1 MRKEHKVSEK
11 SLKNLEKGIPT
22 RFNSETGKLYA
33 RKGQAASVLARKRNK
48 NMARLAI
55 AIGSVRVTDKEL
67 QKDLEG
73 LGLSE
78 EQQNYNAL
86 VVAGVLKKASEGK
99 ITAVEK
105 WEEWL
110 DRADED
116 IADEFETIESV
127 EDRALALARANYV
140 WNINAGF
147 GSISIYALKHRYTH
161 YEASGGRGSG
171 KSSWA
176 SLTVV
181 RLVMEH
187 PDVHALVLRKVANT
201 LRDSVYTQYQWAIE
215 QLGVSEFWEAKKS
228 PLELTYLPTGQ
239 KILFR
244 GADDPQKIKSIKPP
258 FGYIG
263 ITHFEEKDQ
272 FSGRAEIDSILQSTM
287 RGGKEFWN
295 FETYN
300 PPRSKDNWANRDS
313 REERPN
319 RVQHQS
325 TYLDLDNP
333 EWLGEAFFEEAE
345 NLKKQDEGRYQN
357 EYLGIP
363 VGIGGSVFENLELR
377 VITDEE
383 LRRFDHI
390 FQGVD
395 WGWFPDPYAF
405 IRLHYDKTRETIYL
419 IDEHFGN
426 KISNEQSARWILEK
440 GYNDV
445 PTTCDTAEPKS
456 ISDYRSLGVNAKE
469 AVKGPSS
476 VEYGMK
482 WLQGRTIVID
492 KRRTP
497 HAYEEFVNYE
507 FEKNRADEWISGYP
521 DRNNHTI
528 DATRYALERVASK
541 YKSSA

>member
-263 ITHFEEKDQ
+263 ITHVEEKDQ
-272 FSGRAEIDSILQSTM
+272 FSGRTEIDSILQSTM

-345 NLKKQDEGRYQN
+345 NLKKRDEGRYQN

-390 FQGVD
+390 FQGGGLGLVS
-395 WGWFPDPYAF
+395 GPLC
-405 IRLHYDKTRETIYL
+405 LHP
-419 IDEHFGN
+419 
-426 KISNEQSARWILEK
+426 A
-440 GYNDV
+440 
-445 PTTCDTAEPKS
+445 
-456 ISDYRSLGVNAKE
+456 
-469 AVKGPSS
+469 
-476 VEYGMK
+476 
-482 WLQGRTIVID
+482 
-492 KRRTP
+492 
-497 HAYEEFVNYE
+497 
-507 FEKNRADEWISGYP
+507 
-521 DRNNHTI
+521 
-528 DATRYALERVASK
+528 AL
-541 YKSSA
+541 

>member
-287 RGGKEFWN
+287 RGGKEFW
-295 FETYN
+295 
-300 PPRSKDNWANRDS
+300 K
-313 REERPN
+313 
-319 RVQHQS
+319 
-325 TYLDLDNP
+325 
-333 EWLGEAFFEEAE
+333 
-345 NLKKQDEGRYQN
+345 
-357 EYLGIP
+357 
-363 VGIGGSVFENLELR
+363 
-377 VITDEE
+377 
-383 LRRFDHI
+383 
-390 FQGVD
+390 
-395 WGWFPDPYAF
+395 
-405 IRLHYDKTRETIYL
+405 
-419 IDEHFGN
+419 
-426 KISNEQSARWILEK
+426 
-440 GYNDV
+440 
-445 PTTCDTAEPKS
+445 
-456 ISDYRSLGVNAKE
+456 
-469 AVKGPSS
+469 
-476 VEYGMK
+476 
-482 WLQGRTIVID
+482 
-492 KRRTP
+492 
-497 HAYEEFVNYE
+497 
-507 FEKNRADEWISGYP
+507 
-521 DRNNHTI
+521 
-528 DATRYALERVASK
+528 
-541 YKSSA
+541 

>member
-1 MRKEHKVSEK
+1 MKSSQQQTNNLKNVKPFTSEK
-11 SLKNLEKGIPT
+11 AREAQKKSVE
-22 RFNSETGKLYA
+22 A
-33 RKGQAASVLARKRNK
+33 RKQNIGLARYACIFGAGVVQDSEKRQ
-48 NMARLAI
+48 ALA
-55 AIGSVRVTDKEL
+55 
-67 QKDLEG
+67 Q
-73 LGLSE
+73 LGIDDPDM
-78 EQQNYNAL
+78 QNNAL
-86 VVAGVLKKASEGK
+86 IVSGVFEEAMKGK
-99 ITAVEK
+99 IADVNK

-110 DRADED
+110 NRAD
-116 IADEFETIESV
+116 ADAEETLTEIGGDG
-127 EDRALALARANYV
+127 DRALALVRANYLK
-140 WNINAGF
+140 NINSAFGILSAG
-147 GSISIYALKHRYTH
+147 ALKHLYTH
-161 YEASGGRGSG
+161 YEVSGGRGSG

-187 PDVHALVLRKVANT
+187 PDVHALVMRKVANT
-201 LRDSVYTQYQWAIE
+201 LRDSVFTQYQWAIG
-215 QLGVSEFWEAKKS
+215 QLGVAEFWEVRKS
-228 PLELTYLPTGQ
+228 PPELLYLPTGQ

-244 GADDPQKIKSIKPP
+244 GADDPMKIKSIKPP

-272 FSGRAEIDSILQSTM
+272 FSGRPEIDSILQSTM

-300 PPRSKDNWANRDS
+300 PPRSKDNWANKDS
-313 REERPN
+313 QEEREN
-319 RVQHQS
+319 RFQHKS
-325 TYLDLDNP
+325 TYLDLDDP
-333 EWLGEAFFEEAE
+333 EWLGEAFIAEAE
-345 NLKKQDEGRYQN
+345 NLRQRDEDRYRH

-383 LRRFDHI
+383 LKHFDHI

-405 IRLHYDKTRETIYL
+405 VRLHYDKTRETIYL
-419 IDEHFGN
+419 IDENFGN
-426 KISNEQSARWILEK
+426 KLTNEGTANWIK
-440 GYNDV
+440 DHGYNDV
-445 PTTCDTAEPKS
+445 LTTCDSAELKS
-456 ISDYRSLGVNAKE
+456 ISDYRNLGVKAKE
-469 AVKGPSS
+469 AKKGPNS

-482 WLQGRTIVID
+482 WLQSRTIVID

-507 FEKNRADEWISGYP
+507 FEKNKADEWISGYP

-528 DATRYALERVASK
+528 DAVRYAMERVANKFNSN
-541 YKSSA
+541 A

>member
-1 MRKEHKVSEK
+1 LKKKIPQASLNNLNRGGGRPFTKENASEYGRRGG
-11 SLKNLEKGIPT
+11 E
-22 RFNSETGKLYA
+22 
-33 RKGQAASVLARKRNK
+33 AAKHIRRRN
-48 NMARLAI
+48 RAI
-55 AIGSVRVTDKEL
+55 AKMAVSAGKSRITDK
-67 QKDLEG
+67 DLLKKLNEIG
-73 LGLSE
+73 LDGE
-78 EQQNYNAL
+78 DEQMNAL
-86 VVAGVLKKASEGK
+86 VVAGVLGEATQGK

-110 DRADED
+110 DRGEAE
-116 IADEFETIESV
+116 IADEIEKLESV
-127 EDRALALARANYV
+127 EERALALARANYLE
-140 WNINAGF
+140 NINSTF
-147 GSISIYALKHRYTH
+147 GAISVYALKHRYTH
-161 YEASGGRGSG
+161 YEASGGRGST

-176 SLTVV
+176 SLTIV

-201 LRDSVYTQYQWAIE
+201 LRDSVYSQYQWAIE

-228 PLELTYLPTGQ
+228 PLELIYMPTGQ

-244 GADDPQKIKSIKPP
+244 GADDPMKIKSIKPP

-272 FSGRAEIDSILQSTM
+272 FSGRTEIDSILQSTM

-300 PPRSKDNWANRDS
+300 PPRSKDNWANKDS
-313 REERPN
+313 QEEKPN

-333 EWLGEAFFEEAE
+333 EWLGEAFIAEAE
-345 NLKKQDEGRYQN
+345 NLRQRDEGRYQH

-383 LRRFDHI
+383 LKHFDHI

-419 IDEHFGN
+419 IDEHFGQ
-426 KISNEQSARWILEK
+426 KISNEQSARWILDH

-445 PTTCDTAEPKS
+445 PTTCDSAEPKS

-521 DRNNHTI
+521 DKNNHTI
-528 DATRYALERVASK
+528 DAVRYALERVTNK
-541 YKSSA
+541 YKSNA

>member
-1 MRKEHKVSEK
+1 MVQAQLDN
-11 SLKNLEKGIPT
+11 LKKGINT
-22 RFNSETGKLYA
+22 RFNSETGRIA
-33 RKGQAASVLARKRNK
+33 QQASVLAQAKKRELAVITRA
-48 NMARLAI
+48 MADTKI
-55 AIGSVRVTDKEL
+55 KEDDL
-67 QKDLEG
+67 IHELEG
-73 LGLSE
+73 LGVTDEHL
-78 EQQNYNAL
+78 NNNAL
-86 VVAGVLKKASEGK
+86 VVKGVLNRASEGQ

-105 WEEWL
+105 WEDWL
-110 DRADED
+110 DWADEQ
-116 IADEFETIESV
+116 IVFELESL
-127 EDRALALARANYV
+127 ETEKDRALALARANYLE
-140 WNINAGF
+140 NINSTF
-147 GSISIYALKHRYTH
+147 GAISVYALKHRYTH
-161 YEASGGRGSG
+161 YEASGGRGST

-176 SLTVV
+176 SLTIV

-215 QLGVSEFWEAKKS
+215 QLGVGEFWEAKKS
-228 PLELTYLPTGQ
+228 PLELVYLPTGQ

-272 FSGRAEIDSILQSTM
+272 FSGRTEIDSILQSTM
-287 RGGKEFWN
+287 RGGREFWN

-300 PPRSKDNWANRDS
+300 PPRSKDNWANKDS
-313 REERPN
+313 QQEKPN

-325 TYLDLDNP
+325 TYLDLDDP
-333 EWLGEAFFEEAE
+333 EWLGEAFIDEAE
-345 NLKKQDEGRYQN
+345 NLKKRDEGRYRH

-383 LRRFDHI
+383 LKHFDHI

-426 KISNEQSARWILEK
+426 KISNDQSAKWILDH

-482 WLQGRTIVID
+482 WQQGRTIVID

-507 FEKNRADEWISGYP
+507 FEKNKADEWISGYP

-528 DATRYALERVASK
+528 DAVRYALERVTNK
-541 YKSSA
+541 YKSNA

>member
-1 MRKEHKVSEK
+1 MRKEHRVSEK
-11 SLKNLEKGIPT
+11 SLKNLEKGIPM
-22 RFNSETGKLYA
+22 RFNSETGALYA
-33 RKGQAASVLARKRNK
+33 RKGQEASVRARRRNK
-48 NMARLAI
+48 SLSRLAVAVGNTRI
-55 AIGSVRVTDKEL
+55 TDSEL
-67 QKDLEG
+67 LKTLNELGIKDE
-73 LGLSE
+73 E
-78 EQQNYNAL
+78 EQYNAL
-86 VVAGVLKKASEGK
+86 IVAGVLKEASQGK

-105 WEEWL
+105 WEDWL
-110 DRADED
+110 DREEEDLACELEQIED
-116 IADEFETIESV
+116 IGE
-127 EDRALALARANYV
+127 RALALARANYIE
-140 WNINAGF
+140 NINSGF
-147 GSISIYALKHRYTH
+147 GTISAYALKHRYTH

-187 PDVHALVLRKVANT
+187 PDVHALVMRKVANT
-201 LRDSVYTQYQWAIE
+201 LRDSVYTQYRWAIE
-215 QLGVSEFWEAKKS
+215 QLGVSEFWEARKS
-228 PLELTYLPTGQ
+228 PLELIYRPTGQ

-244 GADDPQKIKSIKPP
+244 GADDPMKIKSIKPP

-272 FSGRAEIDSILQSTM
+272 FAGRAEIDSILQSTM
-287 RGGKEFWN
+287 RGGREFWN

-300 PPRSKDNWANRDS
+300 PPRSKDNWANKDS

-319 RVQHQS
+319 RVRHQS
-325 TYLDLDNP
+325 TYLELDDP
-333 EWLGEAFFEEAE
+333 DWLGEAFIAEAE
-345 NLKKQDEGRYQN
+345 DLRQRDEGRYQN

-383 LRRFDHI
+383 LRRFDRI

-405 IRLHYDKTRETIYL
+405 VRLHYDKTRETIYL

-426 KISNEQSARWILEK
+426 KLTNEQSAKWILEH

-445 PTTCDTAEPKS
+445 PTTCDSAEPKS
-456 ISDYRSLGVNAKE
+456 VSDYRSLGVNAKE
-469 AVKGPSS
+469 AIKGPSS
-476 VEYGMK
+476 VDYGMK
-482 WLQGRTIVID
+482 WLQSRTIVID

-521 DRNNHTI
+521 DKNNHTI
-528 DATRYALERVASK
+528 DAVRYALERVSNK
-541 YKSSA
+541 YRSQA